1 VSEARELWE
10 DEHTRERWISRNGC
24 RQNGYIH
31 YKNFP
36 LIRWHLPSSLGA
48 EERRL
53 SKSMT
58 RNLKLY
64 NQFENS
70 GCLRYVCL
78 ALTYTM
84 GMHYSAKQNIL
95 NLPFLFFFLIFS
107 SSPHYLTN
115 KLWGFF
121 CVYLDIYIL
130 IHYFWHFSILNSFKQ
145 NNQEEI
151 ESLGLSAELSS
162 SSTEDSTADA
172 SFIGGEDPLDSFSH
186 RRQQKTVAGLTS

>member
-1 VSEARELWE
+1 
-10 DEHTRERWISRNGC
+10 
-24 RQNGYIH
+24 
-31 YKNFP
+31 
-36 LIRWHLPSSLGA
+36 
-48 EERRL
+48 
-53 SKSMT
+53 MT

-115 KLWGFF
+115 KLWVFF